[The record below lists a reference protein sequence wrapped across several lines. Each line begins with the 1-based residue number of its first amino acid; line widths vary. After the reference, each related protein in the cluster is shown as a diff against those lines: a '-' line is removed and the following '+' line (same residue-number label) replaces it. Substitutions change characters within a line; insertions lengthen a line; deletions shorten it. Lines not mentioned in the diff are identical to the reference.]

1 MKEGGKLCISV
12 TDSGTGMDA
21 HIRER
26 MFDPFFTTKEVGKG
40 TGLGLAIVYGIIK
53 ELNGHITCQSEIGK
67 GTEFTTYLPVLKADN
82 IRKEKKVDPPS
93 KAGKKTILIAE
104 DDAQVRET
112 SAALLQK
119 TGYGVVEA
127 TDGEDAIAKFMKENE
142 RLDLVILDVVMPKK
156 NGKEVFD

>member
-93 KAGKKTILIAE
+93 KADKKTILIAE

>member
-67 GTEFTTYLPVLKADN
+67 GTEFTIYLPVLKADN